1 MATTQYYNLPNPFGR
16 TDDDVG
22 FETAGL
28 ILKKNDVVSRNIGG
42 TFIINEISIIT
53 RQGLTISLLDAF
65 ESIEIDENVFS
76 SSVVGTILLTD
87 IGGGIEK
94 FQLQGGERLI
104 LKLSKPITN
113 DILLWREDFIVNKIG
128 AHTVNMET
136 IGSRYALYF
145 SSRSFVNSM
154 KKNLFKSYKNISLA
168 DAVKSMFSEMSKNDL
183 MIEDPRITLKTPFIS
198 TGLMPHKAIEA
209 MAQRACS
216 NSKFYLFFERFFPI
230 IGTYTDGKAF
240 ASTHFFG
247 SYDKLVEDS
256 NTFGVH
262 DIFFDPNQDG
272 KIEPRYIR
280 AARFTKKDNFNHLEL
295 MLFGHY
301 NTTITSLDPIKR
313 NHTVKNTGYSKES
326 NSTKD
331 FYSNK
336 LLDKNNIFNT
346 YNTNENEIQGKR
358 LIFSSPYLNDTVQR
372 SNWLETNIFGSL
384 SKNMFK
390 IEIDIQGA
398 TNNIGAG
405 HVVNFITPSGLE
417 KKLLPSK
424 SNPLSDEYHSGRY
437 FVSGV
442 KHSITLST
450 YIKKLELS
458 RGSIPI
464 NFNQNDLTEKDLS
477 ELQYL

>member
-1 MATTQYYNLPNPFGR
+1 MATSQYYNLPNPFGR
-16 TDDDVG
+16 TSDDVG
-22 FETAGL
+22 FETANL
-28 ILKKNDVVSRNIGG
+28 TLNTKDSVQSNIGG
-42 TFIINEISIIT
+42 TFTINEISIIT
-53 RQGLTISLLDAF
+53 RQNLKISLLEAF
-65 ESIEIDENVFS
+65 ESLEIDENVFS
-76 SSVVGTILLTD
+76 SCVIGAVILTD

-94 FQLQGGERLI
+94 FQLQGGERLVV
-104 LKLSKPITN
+104 KLSKPITN
-113 DILLWREDFIVNKIG
+113 EILLWREDFIVNKIG

-136 IGSRYALYF
+136 VGARYALYF

-168 DAVKSMFSEMSKNDL
+168 SAVKSMFNEMSKNDL
-183 MIEDPRITLKTPFIS
+183 MIEDPKITLTTPFIS

-216 NSKFYLFFERFFPI
+216 NSKFYLFFERFFPV
-230 IGTYTDGKAF
+230 IGTYADGKPF

-247 SYDKLVEDS
+247 SYDKLIEDS
-256 NTFGVH
+256 TSYGVH
-262 DIFFDPNQDG
+262 TIFFDPNQDA
-272 KIEPRYIR
+272 KIEPNYIR
-280 AARFTKKDNFNHLEL
+280 AARLTKKDNFNHLEA
-295 MLFGHY
+295 MIFGYY

-313 NHTVKNTGYSKES
+313 NHAVNNIGYSKD
-326 NSTKD
+326 NKPTKD
-331 FYSNK
+331 FYPNK

-346 YNTNENEIQGKR
+346 YNTNENEIQGRK

-372 SNWLETNIFGSL
+372 NNWLETNIFGSL

-390 IEIDIQGA
+390 IELDIQGA

-417 KKLLPSK
+417 KKLIPGK
-424 SNPLSDEYHSGRY
+424 SNILPDEYHSGRY
-437 FVSGV
+437 FVFGV

-458 RGSIPI
+458 RGSLPMD
-464 NFNQNDLTEKDLS
+464 FNKNNLTEKDLS

>member
-1 MATTQYYNLPNPFGR
+1 MSTSQYYNLPNPFGR
-16 TDDDVG
+16 SEDDIG
-22 FETAGL
+22 FESADLTL
-28 ILKKNDVVSRNIGG
+28 NKTDVVRKNIGG

-53 RQGLTISLLDAF
+53 RQGLTISLLDSF

-76 SSVVGTILLTD
+76 SSVVGAVILTD

-94 FQLQGGERLI
+94 FQLQGGERLVV
-104 LKLSKPITN
+104 KLSKPITN
-113 DILLWREDFIVNKIG
+113 DILLWREDFIINKIG
-128 AHTVNMET
+128 AHTVNMDSL
-136 IGSRYALYF
+136 GARYALYF

-154 KKNLFKSYKNISLA
+154 KKNLFRSYKNTSLA
-168 DAVKSMFSEMSKNDL
+168 SAVKSMFSEMSKNDL
-183 MIEDPRITLKTPFIS
+183 ILEDPRITLTTPFIS

-230 IGTYTDGKAF
+230 IGTYADGKPF
-240 ASTHFFG
+240 AATHYFG

-256 NTFGVH
+256 TTYGVH
-262 DIFFDPNQDG
+262 NIYFDPNQDG
-272 KIEPRYIR
+272 KIEPNYIR
-280 AARFTKKDNFNHLEL
+280 AARFTHKDNFNHLEL

-313 NHTVKNTGYSKES
+313 NHTVNNVGYSKE
-326 NSTKD
+326 NKLTKD
-331 FYSNK
+331 FYTNK

-346 YNTNENEIQGKR
+346 YNTNDNEIQGRK
-358 LIFSSPYLNDTVQR
+358 LVFSSPYLNDTVQR

-405 HVVNFITPSGLE
+405 HVVNFIAPSGLE
-417 KKLLPSK
+417 KKMLPGK
-424 SNPLSDEYHSGRY
+424 SNPLSDEYHSGKY
-437 FVSGV
+437 FVFGV
-442 KHSITLST
+442 KHNITLT
-450 YIKKLELS
+450 NYIKKLELS
-458 RGSIPI
+458 RGSIPMD
-464 NFNQNDLTEKDLS
+464 FNKNDLTQKDLS

>member
-1 MATTQYYNLPNPFGR
+1 MALPEYYNLSNPFGR
-16 TDDDVG
+16 MEDDIG
-22 FETAGL
+22 FESAGL
-28 ILKKNDVVSRNIGG
+28 TLKKTDVVRKNIGG
-42 TFIINEISIIT
+42 TFIVNEISIIT
-53 RQGLTISLLDAF
+53 RQGLRISLLDAF
-65 ESIEIDENVFS
+65 ESIDIDENVFS
-76 SSVVGTILLTD
+76 ASVIGSIILTD

-104 LKLSKPITN
+104 IKLSKPITN

-128 AHTVNMET
+128 AHTINMENL
-136 IGSRYALYF
+136 GARYALYF

-168 DAVKSMFSEMSKNDL
+168 SAVKSMFSEMSKNDL
-183 MIEDPRITLKTPFIS
+183 MIEDPKITLTTPFIS

-230 IGTYTDGKAF
+230 IGTYADGKAF
-240 ASTHFFG
+240 AATHFFG

-256 NTFGVH
+256 TTYGVH
-262 DIFFDPNQDG
+262 DIFFDPNQNG
-272 KIEPRYIR
+272 KIEPNYIR
-280 AARFTKKDNFNHLEL
+280 AARYTNKDNFNHLEL
-295 MLFGHY
+295 MMFGHY
-301 NTTITSLDPIKR
+301 NSTITSLDPIKR
-313 NHTVKNTGYSKES
+313 NHTVNDVGYAKES
-326 NSTKD
+326 NLTKD

-336 LLDKNNIFNT
+336 LLDKNNIFST
-346 YNTNENEIQGKR
+346 YNNNENEIQGRK

-372 SNWLETNIFGSL
+372 SNWLQTNIFGSL

-405 HVVNFITPSGLE
+405 HIVNFITPSGLE
-417 KKLLPSK
+417 KKLLPGK
-424 SNPLSDEYHSGRY
+424 PNPLSNEYHSGRY

-442 KHSITLST
+442 KHSITLTT

-458 RGSIPI
+458 RGSIPMD
-464 NFNQNDLTEKDLS
+464 FNKNNLTEKDLS